1 MKRLLLA
8 AALLAASISQAG
20 AVWWLENDYSFG
32 SNGLKKNS
40 LTVFRKTSRAFTS
53 GLNVSFYR
61 DSASYRERVYS
72 ARLPLM
78 YSGPAYFISL
88 KPFLYP
94 VAPSTRSGA
103 YGGKLYGLV
112 SIDEGRDESFTHLVF
127 SGAWARQKAYFGDA
141 AAPERKEFSQYAFE
155 LQAEKSFYGQFF
167 FLASAAG
174 FSTPGN
180 GASNANLVTP
190 ALDQAEL
197 AYLGTFRHT
206 TAIPEWVLA
215 AQIARNM
222 RPEYDS
228 HLYAGYSKISFR
240 DADRANSLVGGLK
253 LNLNEKSTLDMA
265 YNAYKAEGTA
275 WKSYYKL
282 LLQLFF

>member
-8 AALLAASISQAG
+8 AALFAAAISPAG
-20 AVWWLENDYSFG
+20 AVLWLENDYAFG

-61 DSASYRERVYS
+61 DSASYTERIYS

-103 YGGKLYGLV
+103 YGGKLYALV
-112 SIDEGRDESFTHLVF
+112 SVDEGQDESFTHLIF
-127 SGAWARQKAYFGDA
+127 SGSWARQKAFFSDT

-174 FSTPGN
+174 FTTPGN
-180 GASNANLVTP
+180 GASNANLVKP
-190 ALDQAEL
+190 VLDQAEL
-197 AYLGTFRHT
+197 AYLGTFRQT

-215 AQIARNM
+215 AQVARNM

-253 LNLNEKSTLDMA
+253 LNLNEKSTLDLA
-265 YNAYKAEGTA
+265 YNAYKAQGTA